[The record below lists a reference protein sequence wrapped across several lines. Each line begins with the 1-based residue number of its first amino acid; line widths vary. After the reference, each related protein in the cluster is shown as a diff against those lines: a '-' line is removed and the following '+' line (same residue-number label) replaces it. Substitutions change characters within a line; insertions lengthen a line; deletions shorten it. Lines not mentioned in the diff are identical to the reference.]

1 MTSIKLYKIKRL
13 VINDRFRIE
22 TLDKRFFEGMLGPS
36 EKEGYIDLYPDHA
49 VKESMLITHIFTL
62 VPLDKDFIR
71 RIHGNISAGFSFTK
85 SSNIGQLNGSANAQY
100 ATRKLD
106 YAAFISEIGSIDS
119 GKYSRDN
126 ESAQL
131 YSNYNLTPTWF
142 AAIAL
147 LYQRNLE
154 LSISRRYTELFGG
167 GKKLVIKQTW
177 ELLAITGIS
186 LTQEK
191 STEGV
196 TNGTSLEIP
205 LMIRFD
211 FFQFH
216 HPDIQI
222 TSNETLYY
230 GITDQGRVRFDGNT
244 SFSWQIIRYFYLKI
258 GPYTNFDSKPPVS
271 SKSNFDY
278 GLVVSL
284 SYRF

>member
-1 MTSIKLYKIKRL
+1 MRWICLIFLVILNSGINAQSKARDTIYLYNGQILIGDIRDANFGEITIDEMDLKMTSIKLYKIKRL

-131 YSNYNLTPTWF
+131 YSNYNLTPT
-142 AAIAL
+142 
-147 LYQRNLE
+147 
-154 LSISRRYTELFGG
+154 
-167 GKKLVIKQTW
+167 
-177 ELLAITGIS
+177 
-186 LTQEK
+186 
-191 STEGV
+191 
-196 TNGTSLEIP
+196 
-205 LMIRFD
+205 
-211 FFQFH
+211 
-216 HPDIQI
+216 
-222 TSNETLYY
+222 
-230 GITDQGRVRFDGNT
+230 
-244 SFSWQIIRYFYLKI
+244 
-258 GPYTNFDSKPPVS
+258 
-271 SKSNFDY
+271 
-278 GLVVSL
+278 
-284 SYRF
+284 